1 MSSVTKLRIM
11 QSVALLVL
19 LMVWMSS
26 GQNACPPPTSSDLE
40 TVIANILTEG
50 DSAAP
55 PQITVLNFNVVCRA
69 FARQRDLLRG
79 VSVVVEYSCS
89 GHSNCPL
96 GTVVEQIE
104 SGCLGGEWSNSVGG
118 TTEPSFIHS
127 PLNGSTLSTTARDGC
142 SFCFSP
148 QLASEAGVP
157 TDTVTHCIGE
167 CINSVHVIDIRSVYI
182 YHLSYKFVEIPQI
195 YTH

>member
-1 MSSVTKLRIM
+1 MRQCPIFDRILRYSSELLYSYTIVSSVTKLCIM

-19 LMVWMSS
+19 LMAWMSS
-26 GQNACPPPTSSDLE
+26 GQNVCPPPTSSDLE

-55 PQITVLNFNVVCRA
+55 PQIIVLNFNVVCRA

-142 SFCFSP
+142 WFCFSP
-148 QLASEAGVP
+148 QLL
-157 TDTVTHCIGE
+157 DQF
-167 CINSVHVIDIRSVYI
+167 
-182 YHLSYKFVEIPQI
+182 HLHESFFW
-195 YTH
+195 